1 MLTPK
6 IVYPG
11 SDALASDTFLAKWK
25 DRPYTPRDLIEVVKE
40 QVEVLYYAA
49 LVCGPG
55 GLTPV
60 DERWTR
66 WIGFCPIQPN
76 ARGHGTRKTFEVD
89 HEANRW
95 FCLAC
100 RKGGDVIDLAKAIA
114 RCDHDEA
121 AAHLL
126 MSAFDILVYAE
137 DA

>member
-11 SDALASDTFLAKWK
+11 SDGLASGTFHAEWK
-25 DRPYTPRDLIEVVKE
+25 DRPYTPRDLVEIVKE

-60 DERWTR
+60 DTRRTR
-66 WIGFCPIQPN
+66 WLGFCPIQPN

-89 HEANRW
+89 HEANCW
-95 FCLAC
+95 SCSAC
-100 RKGGDVIDLAKAIA
+100 RMGGDAIDLAKAIA
-114 RCDHDEA
+114 RCDHDGA
-121 AAHLL
+121 AAHVL
-126 MSAFDILVYAE
+126 MSALGILVYSEGA
-137 DA
+137 

>member
-11 SDALASDTFLAKWK
+11 SDTLTSGIIVAERRE
-25 DRPYTPRDLIEVVKE
+25 RPHTSTELIEVVKE

-49 LVCGPG
+49 LICGPG

-60 DERWTR
+60 HTR

-76 ARGHGTRKTFEVD
+76 ARSHGVRKTFEVD

-95 FCLAC
+95 YCSAC

-114 RCDHDEA
+114 RCDHDGA
-121 AAHLL
+121 AAYVL
-126 MSAFDILVYAE
+126 MSAFGILVYAE
-137 DA
+137 GA